1 MIKTE
6 LERKRKCSRS
16 KIKRESVTVED
27 TRWDNF
33 SQLPCI
39 SVLMNVGE
47 SWSIFVLGRSSESW
61 NLSRKTV

>member
-16 KIKRESVTVED
+16 KTERESGTVEGK
-27 TRWDNF
+27 RWDNL

-39 SVLMNVGE
+39 SVLMSVGE
-47 SWSIFVLGRSSESW
+47 SWSIFVLSRSSESW